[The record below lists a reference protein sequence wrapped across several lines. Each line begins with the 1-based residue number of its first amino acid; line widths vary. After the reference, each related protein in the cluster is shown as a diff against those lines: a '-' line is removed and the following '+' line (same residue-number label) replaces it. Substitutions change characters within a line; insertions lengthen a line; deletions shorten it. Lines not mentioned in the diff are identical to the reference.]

1 METSL
6 PPVSQQSS
14 AKLLPRASTSTTTT
28 SKSHSDIRTDI
39 VIDLS
44 KEEDDDKEKPPSNT
58 NSKPVNVIE
67 IDSLETPTSS
77 DNPRRVIQSKSAT
90 TRGDKNNHV
99 VEDVSAAPVSM
110 STLSGSRRS
119 PGKSTAAALRTN
131 SPSLLSQS
139 DRPTCDNGGKSDGR
153 EKASYIDKT
162 GLSCLGDKQ
171 APNSA
176 AQTSISASSTG
187 QTGISSTSTKATNSA
202 AQTSISAHSSAA
214 ATTSFSGSGLAKTL
228 NRDREEEEF
237 IRLGDSSESDSGSDA
252 ELSLFVD
259 KLADHRKLSPS
270 QEHAPEKMEH

>member
-14 AKLLPRASTSTTTT
+14 AKLLARESTTTTT
-28 SKSHSDIRTDI
+28 SKSHPDIRTDI

-77 DNPRRVIQSKSAT
+77 DNPPRRVIQSKSAT

-131 SPSLLSQS
+131 SPSLLGQS

-162 GLSCLGDKQ
+162 SLSCLGDKQ

-187 QTGISSTSTKATNSA
+187 QTSISSTSTKATSLA
-202 AQTSISAHSSAA
+202 GQTSISAPSSAA

-228 NRDREEEEF
+228 NQDREEEEF

-270 QEHAPEKMEH
+270 QEHTPEKMEH